1 MLLLSTVCAEEQTCS
16 ADGTCTSSVSDMPN
30 RPGFVKIAF
39 GEDQHVIGEEAE
51 ATRRVIEKTNRYM
64 VEEVS
69 VGEKFAL
76 VREECKLRHELC
88 SFWAAIGKL

>member
-1 MLLLSTVCAEEQTCS
+1 
-16 ADGTCTSSVSDMPN
+16 
-30 RPGFVKIAF
+30 
-39 GEDQHVIGEEAE
+39 
-51 ATRRVIEKTNRYM
+51 M